1 MNVSSSSGASFTI
14 CLSTPINKIKFY
26 FSRVFYSFIAM
37 VKKESGT
44 PGVYLV
50 GPAGKERPWCGKC
63 HKFLKSETAPH
74 DCSPPHL
81 SGSHKSSSAGGRKR
95 IRLTPKTRDA
105 LEQIFKSASK
115 ECVLS
120 SKLKKLAAATS
131 DKAIMAAARALKRK
145 MKDPK
150 APAGKKYSKLVKRF
164 L

>member
-1 MNVSSSSGASFTI
+1 MSAFNSSGVSFTI
-14 CLSTPINKIKFY
+14 CLSTPINKVKFY
-26 FSRVFYSFIAM
+26 FLVFFHSFIAM

-44 PGVYLV
+44 PGVFLV

-63 HKFLKSETAPH
+63 HKFLKSETAAH

-81 SGSHKSSSAGGRKR
+81 SGSHKSSSGAGRKR

-105 LEQIFKSASK
+105 LEKVFKSAAK

-120 SKLKKLAAATS
+120 SKLKKLAMAGT

-150 APAGKKYSKLVKRF
+150 APAGKKYNKLVKRF